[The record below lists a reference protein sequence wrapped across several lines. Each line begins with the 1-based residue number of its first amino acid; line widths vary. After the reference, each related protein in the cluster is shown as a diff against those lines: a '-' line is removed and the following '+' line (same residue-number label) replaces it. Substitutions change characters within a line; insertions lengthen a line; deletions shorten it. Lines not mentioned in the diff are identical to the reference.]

1 MSDRVQREISYLT
14 LLSHPH
20 IIKLYEVLQTPDYI
34 VMVMEYLEGE
44 LFEYIVKKGRVSV
57 MTRFLTSPR

>member
-1 MSDRVQREISYLT
+1 MQDRVEREIQYLT

-20 IIKLYEVLQTPDYI
+20 IIKLYDVVQTSDYI

-44 LFEYIVKKGRVSV
+44 LFDYIVKRGRVG
-57 MTRFLTSPR
+57 RQA

>member
-1 MSDRVQREISYLT
+1 MQDRVEREIQYLT

-20 IIKLYEVLQTPDYI
+20 IIKLYDVIQTSDYI

-44 LFEYIVKKGRVSV
+44 LFDYIVKRGRVGLWI
-57 MTRFLTSPR
+57 RLTQHS

>member
-1 MSDRVQREISYLT
+1 MQDRVEREIQYLT

-20 IIKLYEVLQTPDYI
+20 IIKLYDVIQTSDYI

-44 LFEYIVKKGRVSV
+44 LFDYIVKRGRVGPWI
-57 MTRFLTSPR
+57 RLTTHS

>member
-1 MSDRVQREISYLT
+1 MQDRVEREIQYLT

-20 IIKLYEVLQTPDYI
+20 IIKLYDVIQTSDYI

-44 LFEYIVKKGRVSV
+44 LFDYIVKRGRVG
-57 MTRFLTSPR
+57 RQA